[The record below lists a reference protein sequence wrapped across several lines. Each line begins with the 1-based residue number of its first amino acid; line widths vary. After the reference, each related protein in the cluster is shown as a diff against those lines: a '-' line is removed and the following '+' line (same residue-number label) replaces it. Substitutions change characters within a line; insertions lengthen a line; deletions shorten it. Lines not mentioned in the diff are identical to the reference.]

1 MMLTLVLSVQIKPS
15 LWRKLVPR
23 YMIFVLMLVFCRQDT
38 CRPSHW
44 LLHGGGTVDSMGMY
58 PHACPSHIQ

>member
-1 MMLTLVLSVQIKPS
+1 MMSTLVLSVQIKLS

-38 CRPSHW
+38 CRPCH
-44 LLHGGGTVDSMGMY
+44 
-58 PHACPSHIQ
+58 